1 MQLRLV
7 RHATL
12 QLRYPGKTL
21 LIDPLL
27 SEKGTL
33 PAIEN
38 VPNAHPNPLVGLPLP
53 LHEVTA
59 CDAVLITHTHRDH
72 FDDAAAKAL
81 AKNLPLF
88 CQPEDQA
95 ALTGRGFSQVT
106 PVSRDGFLAWEG
118 IRLLRTPAQHGH
130 GDWAERMAPA
140 SGYLIQACGEPTVY
154 VMGDTV
160 WCDAVREVLRIHQP
174 QVIVCN
180 GGEARFATGL
190 PITMDAADLLSVC
203 QAAPYAAVVAVH
215 MEAWN
220 HCRLSREALRQFVT
234 LHQLDD
240 QVTVPQ
246 DGEVILF

>member
-1 MQLRLV
+1 MQLQFI

-12 QLRYPGKTL
+12 QLQYAGQTL

-38 VPNAHPNPLVGLPLP
+38 VPNAHPNPLVDLPVP

-72 FDDAAAKAL
+72 FNDAAAKIL
-81 AKNLPLF
+81 AKDLPLF

-95 ALTGRGFSQVT
+95 SLMEHGFHHVT
-106 PVSRDGFLAWEG
+106 SVPGDSFLAWEG

-130 GDWAERMAPA
+130 DEWAERMAPA

-160 WCDAVREVLRIHQP
+160 WCEAVREVLLIHQP

-180 GGEARFATGL
+180 CGEARFATGL
-190 PITMDAADLLSVC
+190 PITMDTTDLLSVC
-203 QAAPYAAVVAVH
+203 QAAPHAAIVAVH

-220 HCRLSREALRQFVT
+220 HCRLSREVLRQFIA
-234 LHQLDD
+234 LHQLEA

-246 DGEVILF
+246 DGEVIRF